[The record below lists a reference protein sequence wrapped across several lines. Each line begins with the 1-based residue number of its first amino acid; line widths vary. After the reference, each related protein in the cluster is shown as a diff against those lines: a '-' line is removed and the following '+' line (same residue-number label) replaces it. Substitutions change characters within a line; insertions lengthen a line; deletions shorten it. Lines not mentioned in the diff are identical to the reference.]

1 MQVGTKFGELR
12 FKHQFSKITQSWVE
26 RRIVSKKDKI
36 SLHHLMD
43 EVLDLKL
50 LREEYPIPAPKNVP
64 KNITL
69 VEKPENK
76 SITMR
81 TRFSA

>member
-1 MQVGTKFGELR
+1 
-12 FKHQFSKITQSWVE
+12 
-26 RRIVSKKDKI
+26 
-36 SLHHLMD
+36 MD
-43 EVLDLKL
+43 EVVDLKL